1 MISDFLAPVENEI
14 LKFKKDL
21 PQASVGKK
29 ISCYGVDVCDLSKT
43 DIALQAPEMH

>member
-21 PQASVGKK
+21 PQASGNKVVNQAFINFYEGVKK
-29 ISCYGVDVCDLSKT
+29 RAY
-43 DIALQAPEMH
+43 